1 MKVGFDVLLAEN
13 PVLGRAP
20 SYAEIRDLAQRAERV
35 GFDSLWLYDHL
46 IYRPPDRAPR
56 GIWEC
61 WTVLAPLAEATG
73 RVEIGPLVACAAF
86 RNPAILAKMA
96 TTLDEVS
103 GGRFT
108 LGLGAGWNEA
118 EFTAFG
124 VPFDRRVDRFEEALQ
139 IILPLVR
146 QGRVDFRGRYHQA
159 VDCEILPR
167 GPRPNGPPV
176 LIGAFGPRM
185 LRLAARYADV
195 WNGGYVARPTE
206 LDGLRAALRTAC
218 AEVGR
223 DPATLALTAEL
234 KVAFPDLGP
243 PPAFM
248 KDDYVTGSAEK
259 IAAALGEFEAAG
271 LDAVMC
277 HCAPNT
283 PAALDRLGE
292 ALQRYRKA
300 SA

>member
-1 MKVGFDVLLAEN
+1 MKVGLDMLLAEN
-13 PVLGRAP
+13 PAVGRAP
-20 SYAEIRDLAQRAERV
+20 SYAEIRDLARRAERA

-46 IYRPPDRAPR
+46 IYRPPDRPPR

-61 WTVLAPLAEATG
+61 WTVLAALAEATA
-73 RVEIGPLVACAAF
+73 RIEIGTLVACTAF
-86 RNPAILAKMA
+86 RNPAVLAKMA

-124 VPFDRRVDRFEEALQ
+124 MPFDHRVDRFEEALQ
-139 IILPLVR
+139 IIVPLVR
-146 QGRVDFRGRYHQA
+146 QGQVDFRGRYYRA
-159 VDCEILPR
+159 IDCELLPR

-185 LRLAARYADV
+185 LRLAARYADI
-195 WNGGYVARPTE
+195 WNGGYVARPAE
-206 LDGLRAALRTAC
+206 LDGLRTNLMTAC

-223 DPATLALTAEL
+223 DPATLPLTAEL
-234 KVAFPDLGP
+234 KVAFPDLGS

-248 KDDYVTGSAEK
+248 KDDYLTGPAEE
-259 IAAALGEFEAAG
+259 IASALGAFEAAG
-271 LDAVMC
+271 LDQVMC

-283 PAALDRLGE
+283 PATLARLGE
-292 ALQRYRKA
+292 ALERYR
-300 SA
+300 SQSG